1 MSTLRYPGKISK
13 IYLFKLSLPIFFSNF
28 AIPFVSLVDTFLM
41 GHLGNEKFLAATSIA
56 VSVIT
61 VIFWSFGFLRMGTVG
76 LVGQSLGK
84 GDYREIV
91 HIIIRNLIIA
101 LIISILLIFLQSS
114 ILYGINYFF
123 KVGSETFILI
133 EKYIS
138 IRIFSAPAEMMMYV
152 LIGFYLGL
160 QKTKISSFLSICF
173 SISNIILS
181 VYFVKYLNL
190 NIFGVALGTL
200 VAAYLTTIL
209 FLTYTYFF
217 VIKNL
222 KIIPRFQINIFLKK
236 KIFRLF
242 YINFDIFIRTLLLTF
257 AFLWFNYLSSK
268 LGENIL
274 AINTILMQFILFAA
288 FFLDAYAFS
297 TEGIISYSIGR
308 RVKKSFLLAVKNSF
322 EISFITGIIISII
335 YIFFAKYF
343 INLLTDL
350 DLIRL
355 LSYSFIFWIII
366 IPPIASFCYQF
377 DGIFIGASETSSM
390 RNSMIVSVTLYIIVS
405 IYLLKA
411 FDNHGIWFSL
421 LILMI
426 LRSFTLNLFFK
437 KILKKF

>member
-1 MSTLRYPGKISK
+1 MSTLRYPAKISK

-222 KIIPRFQINIFLKK
+222 KIIPRFQINIFFKK

-274 AINTILMQFILFAA
+274 ATNTILMQFILFAA

-297 TEGIISYSIGR
+297 TEGVISYSVGR

-335 YIFFAKYF
+335 YIFFSKHF

-355 LSYSFIFWIII
+355 LSYGFIFWIII